1 VLDPVPQLRPRDL
14 GRRGVF
20 HQVGDGNAAETD
32 KILDEETQKT
42 KQSGLDAKRVDL
54 CARYLKDQIRADTES
69 GTQLN
74 TIKVQ

>member
-20 HQVGDGNAAETD
+20 HQVGDGNA
-32 KILDEETQKT
+32 LDEETQKT

-54 CARYLKDQIRADTES
+54 CARYLKDQIRAPLLSDRRSTRRA
-69 GTQLN
+69 
-74 TIKVQ
+74 